1 MSASHTQD
9 PDLPERQP
17 STSAQWLRLLRVRHW
32 IKNVL
37 VAVPYL
43 TAHAWS
49 RPDAGWSLIWAWLA
63 MSFVASAT
71 YVLNDLSDVAHDREH
86 TAKRFRPLASGAIGV
101 VPAVSAAAMLAAA
114 GVLIAWSVGARFT
127 VIIAIY
133 AVVTTVYTRLA
144 KKIALLDV
152 MLLAGLWVLRLV
164 AGAAA
169 IQVQLSMWLLS
180 FGAFLFLSLSLIK
193 RAAELEAYHGPAE
206 RLLPGRGYARRD
218 LPAILGFGT
227 ATATVSVLVLALFVD
242 STAAQHEYP
251 HHERLWLL
259 CLPMWFWLARLWLV
273 TARGEM
279 HHDPIEYSVKDRACW
294 FSLGLLIVVWM
305 SALVPW

>member
-1 MSASHTQD
+1 
-9 PDLPERQP
+9 
-17 STSAQWLRLLRVRHW
+17 LLRVRHW

-37 VAVPYL
+37 LAVPYL

-49 RPDAGWSLIWAWLA
+49 RPDAAVSLVWAWLA

-86 TAKRFRPLASGAIGV
+86 AAKRFRPLASGAIGV
-101 VPAVSAAAMLAAA
+101 FPAITAAAALAGMG
-114 GVLIAWSVGARFT
+114 GVIAWSVSLRFAA
-127 VIIAIY
+127 IIAIY
-133 AVVTTVYTRLA
+133 AVITTLYTRVA
-144 KKIALLDV
+144 KRIALLDV
-152 MLLAGLWVLRLV
+152 MLLACLWVLRLV

-169 IQVQLSMWLLS
+169 IQVELSMWLLS

-193 RAAELEAYHGPAE
+193 RAAELEAYHGPVE

-242 STAAQHEYP
+242 STAAQHAYP

-259 CLPMWFWLARLWLV
+259 CLPMWFWLSRLWLI

-279 HHDPIEYSVKDRACW
+279 HHDPIEYSVKDRASW
-294 FSLGLLIVVWM
+294 LSLAVLLMVWV
-305 SALVPW
+305 SALVSW